1 MTLRQTF
8 PEDLLEREEKTALDL
23 RALYAAS
30 GYRSYKMSR
39 FEPYDLY
46 AQNRS
51 FVTGRSI
58 LTFTDTDG
66 RLMALKP
73 DVTLSIIKNYRGGQ
87 QKIRYHENV
96 YRDSGSSGEF
106 QEIPQAGL
114 ECIGK
119 IDAYTQ
125 LEVLTLALKSLAC
138 ISPRSI
144 LDVASVSWVGALL
157 DAFPVPEAVRAELLK
172 CLREKNAQEISSL
185 CREAGMEKQAA
196 HVWEETARMYGPA
209 AEMLKALKGLAL
221 NGEMLE
227 AAQEL
232 EALCGMLPKEEGQ
245 EVNLD
250 FSILQDLDYYTGLV
264 FRGYVPGVHTGVLSG
279 GRYDHLVHRLG
290 KQAGAIGFAVYLDLA
305 AGLPGAEREPVPE
318 TILTY
323 EADEDPRDLLDRAE
337 EMRSRG
343 IRVRVL
349 PREEKLPKEG
359 DAP

>member
-1 MTLRQTF
+1 
-8 PEDLLEREEKTALDL
+8 
-23 RALYAAS
+23 
-30 GYRSYKMSR
+30 MSR

-96 YRDSGSSGEF
+96 YRDSGSSREF

-125 LEVLTLALKSLAC
+125 LEVLTLALKSLKC

-144 LDVASVSWVGALL
+144 LDVASVSWVSALL
-157 DAFPVPEAVRAELLK
+157 DAFPVPETTRAGLLK
-172 CLREKNAQEISSL
+172 CLREKNAQEICSL
-185 CREAGMEKQAA
+185 CRDAGTAEQAA
-196 HVWEETARMYGPA
+196 RVWEETARMYGPA
-209 AEMLKALKGLAL
+209 AEMLKRLKGLAL
-221 NGEMLE
+221 NEEMRE
-227 AAQEL
+227 AALEL
-232 EALCGMLPKEEGQ
+232 ETLCGMLKADEGQ

-305 AGLPGAEREPVPE
+305 GGLPAAEREPAPE
-318 TILTY
+318 TVLTY
-323 EADEDPRDLLDRAE
+323 GPDEDPKHLLDRAE

-349 PREEKLPKEG
+349 PRDEDLPKEG